1 MKRGYSIGEY
11 MEMLGRL
18 REAIPHAAVTSDFI
32 VGFCVETDAEFQ
44 TTLDLVRTA
53 DFKNSF
59 IFKYSP
65 RPGTKAFDRQ
75 PDDVPETVKKERNQ
89 ALLEAQAAV
98 SLAGN
103 LRFIGTRQQVLV
115 EGLSVRDERRQA
127 KSAAPSAEWAKSA
140 APSAEQAT
148 SADDTKA
155 VSPEATTP
163 ETLAQLTGR
172 TMCDRIVV
180 FDAPMRLIGRL
191 VDVDIQAA
199 GAWSMAGDVAD
210 GLAKA
215 IPIEHLFSEEG
226 STPPPTLYDIDLKT
240 VAGGSLVP
248 SRPSGS
254 KQADSLPGA

>member
-1 MKRGYSIGEY
+1 VPAQHGSDAVLTRMKRGYSIGEY

-32 VGFCVETDAEFQ
+32 VGFCGETDAEFQ

-75 PDDVPETVKKERNQ
+75 PDDVPEHVKKERNQ
-89 ALLEAQAAV
+89 MLLEAQAAV

-115 EGLSVRDERRQA
+115 EGLSVREERRQP
-127 KSAAPSAEWAKSA
+127 KSAVPPAEGASPA
-140 APSAEQAT
+140 DAEQG
-148 SADDTKA
+148 S
-155 VSPEATTP
+155 SPES
-163 ETLAQLTGR
+163 LAQLTGR

-180 FDAPMRLIGRL
+180 FDAPLRLVGRL

-199 GAWSMAGDVAD
+199 GAWSLAGDVAD
-210 GLAKA
+210 GLADA
-215 IPIEHLFSEEG
+215 VPLEHLFADDAAAAS
-226 STPPPTLYDIDLKT
+226 PTLYDIALTKSDS
-240 VAGGSLVP
+240 G
-248 SRPSGS
+248 RPSSSGKS
-254 KQADSLPGA
+254 DTTPADTTSGA

>member
-1 MKRGYSIGEY
+1 

-32 VGFCVETDAEFQ
+32 VGFCGETDAEFQ

-53 DFKNSF
+53 DFKSSF

-89 ALLEAQAAV
+89 ALEQAQAAV

-115 EGLSVRDERRQA
+115 EGLSVRQERRGDHPA
-127 KSAAPSAEWAKSA
+127 
-140 APSAEQAT
+140 
-148 SADDTKA
+148 
-155 VSPEATTP
+155 SPDGV
-163 ETLAQLTGR
+163 AQLTGR

-180 FDAPMRLIGRL
+180 FDAPLRLVGRL

-199 GAWSMAGDVAD
+199 GAWSLAGDVAD
-210 GLAKA
+210 GLADA
-215 IPIEHLFSEEG
+215 VPLEHLLENAG
-226 STPPPTLYDIDLKT
+226 ADAPPAVYTIDLT
-240 VAGGSLVP
+240 AALSSGRAGATQTNTTP
-248 SRPSGS
+248 
-254 KQADSLPGA
+254 ADTTAGA